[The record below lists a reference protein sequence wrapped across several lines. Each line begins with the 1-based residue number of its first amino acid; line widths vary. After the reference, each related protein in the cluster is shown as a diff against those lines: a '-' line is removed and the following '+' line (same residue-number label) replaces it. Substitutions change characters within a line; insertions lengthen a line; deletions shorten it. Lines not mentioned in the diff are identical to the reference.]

1 MGEIELIAN
10 NWRGHMLAHFW
21 KVFDVMKHCH
31 ACLGCGPE
39 KAAKF

>member
-1 MGEIELIAN
+1 
-10 NWRGHMLAHFW
+10 MLAHFW
-21 KVFDVMKHCH
+21 KIFDVMKHCH